1 MVPLVN
7 LNLKQIKCY
16 RRMMVGELCKMN
28 YEVFEF
34 QKIKFMVEKNECAV
48 ISIGFNLSHR
58 IRSVSTE

>member
-1 MVPLVN
+1 
-7 LNLKQIKCY
+7 
-16 RRMMVGELCKMN
+16 MMVGELCKMN